1 MSNLSRHSS
10 TRARWKESGQAA
22 SLHPQFFLVLRSYG
36 VRVTRNTSSG
46 KGRTGLLP
54 LADGEFLKLAFFSKT
69 NLQSSGC
76 VSTPGSGLILILGT
90 HCTKLSFVFRGPPTM
105 NSKGHDRY
113 WCTPRYRCTKVYPLR
128 LWQKPL
134 SSMRS

>member
-1 MSNLSRHSS
+1 MVFGLHE
-10 TRARWKESGQAA
+10 TLVQAKA
-22 SLHPQFFLVLRSYG
+22 
-36 VRVTRNTSSG
+36 
-46 KGRTGLLP
+46 GLLP

-105 NSKGHDRY
+105 DSKGHDRY

-128 LWQKPL
+128 LYEMDKKDINQYYNVAEAL
-134 SSMRS
+134 VVYEVVSS